1 MIKPFHFLVVVLF
14 LLSCQQKKS
23 DNVSQSVVPNDSTA
37 VYSKNGGMQFFSV
50 PFNRKTQDQ
59 HSLSFGWEPSFGT
72 AFVLNLYNT
81 GTEVQG
87 VAYEVRPEDRGSIF
101 GFNSRVQK
109 VLPFEGYSFT
119 IDLNRWNALVEKVEN
134 VLSRSSS
141 STDKSNRCFDG
152 TYYYIEY
159 GDKQVAGHNCEE
171 DTIAALSKYI
181 EQEILTPVHELR
193 KAEK

>member
-1 MIKPFHFLVVVLF
+1 
-14 LLSCQQKKS
+14 
-23 DNVSQSVVPNDSTA
+23 
-37 VYSKNGGMQFFSV
+37 MQFFSV

-81 GTEVQG
+81 GTEIQA
-87 VAYEVRPEDRGSIF
+87 VAYEVRPKDRGSIF

-109 VLPFEGYSFT
+109 ILPFEGYSFT
-119 IDLNRWNALVEKVEN
+119 IDLNQWNALVEKVEN
-134 VLSRSSS
+134 ILSRSSS

-152 TYYYIEY
+152 TYYYLEY

-171 DTIAALSKYI
+171 DTVAALSKYI
-181 EQEILTPVHELR
+181 EQEILATVHELR

>member
-1 MIKPFHFLVVVLF
+1 MIKPVTFLVVVSIIV
-14 LLSCQQKKS
+14 SCQQKKS
-23 DNVSQSVVPNDSTA
+23 DSGSLAVALNDSTA
-37 VYSKNGGMQFFSV
+37 VYSKTGDMQFFCV

-101 GFNSRVQK
+101 GFNSREQK

-134 VLSRSSS
+134 ALTQSSS

-152 TYYYIEY
+152 TYYYLEY
-159 GDKQVAGHNCEE
+159 GDKQIAGHNCEE
-171 DTIAALSKYI
+171 DTITALSKYI
-181 EQEILTPVHELR
+181 EQEILTPVHELS

>member
-1 MIKPFHFLVVVLF
+1 MIKSTGFLVLVLV
-14 LLSCQQKKS
+14 LMSCQQKES
-23 DNVSQSVVPNDSTA
+23 DSGSQPIAQNDSTA
-37 VYSKNGGMQFFSV
+37 AYSNSGDMQFFSV
-50 PFNRKTQDQ
+50 PFNRKMQDKL
-59 HSLSFGWEPSFGT
+59 SLSFGWEPSFGT
-72 AFVLNLYNT
+72 AFVVNLYNT

-87 VAYEVRPEDRGSIF
+87 VAYEVSPEDRGSIA
-101 GFNSRVQK
+101 GFNSKVQK

-134 VLSRSSS
+134 ILSRSSS

-152 TYYYIEY
+152 THYYLEY
-159 GDKQVAGHNCEE
+159 GDKQVAGHNCEQ